1 MGRDAPLL
9 ILAEHP
15 EGVLEVGLCVHVHDL
30 LLDHQAEVLE
40 VQGGGT
46 VVDLVHHVLH
56 LGESQTYA
64 SKPQHQQNT
73 QKNV

>member
-9 ILAEHP
+9 VLAEHP

-46 VVDLVHHVLH
+46 IVDLVHHVLN
-56 LGESQTYA
+56 LFQYEPIEIQGFE
-64 SKPQHQQNT
+64 PQHL
-73 QKNV
+73 

>member
-9 ILAEHP
+9 VLAEHP

-46 VVDLVHHVLH
+46 IVDLVHHVLH
-56 LGESQTYA
+56 LG
-64 SKPQHQQNT
+64 
-73 QKNV
+73 